1 MLSSRLRMTTSY
13 SSSGRATGV
22 VETEAC
28 SNHRAQPN
36 AVDAVAIT
44 TVVDMDADEQETYF
58 GEPALQSDR
67 APDAE
72 PLLEAVNPFGGI
84 EALLTHCLSSLF
96 NIPTAH
102 SPMYDSVDIMILMSV
117 ITSRARQRKR
127 FQCPSC
133 IAC

>member
-1 MLSSRLRMTTSY
+1 
-13 SSSGRATGV
+13 
-22 VETEAC
+22 
-28 SNHRAQPN
+28 
-36 AVDAVAIT
+36 
-44 TVVDMDADEQETYF
+44 MDADEQETYF

-102 SPMYDSVDIMILMSV
+102 SPMYDSVDIMNSRCRSLRAAQGSGSGFRV
-117 ITSRARQRKR
+117 LPALRAEGPVTRARDCYRSWSLR
-127 FQCPSC
+127 SSRRHFECGHLPVL
-133 IAC
+133 